1 MQFNLESWLVDEIQM
16 FTVTKLCNWLGNRE
30 DITEDI
36 ITIVETNCLN
46 GKTFA
51 DLSDDDLTELLSLLA
66 IEKQYKE
73 LLQAWNHNLNLT
85 M

>member
-1 MQFNLESWLVDEIQM
+1 M
-16 FTVTKLCNWLGNRE
+16 FTVTKLCNWLGNSE

-73 LLQAWNHNLNLT
+73 LLQA
-85 M
+85 